1 MPWEARDSRMEE
13 GYGEA
18 SKERS
23 MRGKV
28 EEKRRRRKKEK
39 SFRRRKGVYN
49 RMRLL
54 EGYFILY
61 IQVSLTMEHPNS

>member
-1 MPWEARDSRMEE
+1 
-13 GYGEA
+13 
-18 SKERS
+18 

-39 SFRRRKGVYN
+39 SFRGRKGVYN

-54 EGYFILY
+54 EGYFTLY